1 MQVQKIN
8 FFLPNYYSFYII
20 FLLFLSFQNSKT
32 SETSDS
38 EWTEVKLDE
47 IENWNKVGD
56 ASITKELD
64 GNITFEF
71 ESSSSESA
79 GAIWNKYN
87 FANKTGLIISFQPTI
102 KEKTG
107 FLGSTT
113 YPEGFAIVFTSSST
127 DNLIGEEGSGIG
139 YSGIKN
145 AVAFEF
151 DFNYDILL
159 FDSLKPHFSVH
170 YKINGEVS
178 SNSLLCISLCN
189 KNLPN
194 FYDSSSKN
202 YFENTI
208 FEISIIGN
216 VLNVKTNNNEYLLKN
231 EDLTEFQQLLKQEK
245 VHFGITA
252 GLNEETK
259 ITINNLKIFETS
271 SIIENLSPN
280 CNILNYLSLKCI
292 KNKFNSVIKETFV
305 DNIFNELK
313 NKSIITLLDE
323 VISEEKKDITTSI
336 NNTIYQITSSL
347 NQISKIYE
355 NISSINLKIC
365 ENRLKN
371 MNIID
376 KNDTLLIFKIDYY
389 IRQIPLVKYEIFHP
403 ITKNLL
409 NLNLCNLTK
418 VNISYKVS
426 LDEDNIFKYDP
437 LDEFYHDVCFPYT
450 SESGTDMT
458 LYDRKNEFN
467 NDNLSLCAADCEFKE
482 YNSSTKKV
490 ICECEIK
497 NDYSSL
503 EAFIDNVDKEEL
515 FFKFIDIKKTINIF
529 VVKCYKLLF
538 SKEGII
544 YNIGNY
550 ILLSIITL
558 FLASIIFFWIK
569 GYKTLIE
576 QINEIIEAKK
586 TKLAIQKK
594 NINKKKN
601 KKINKK
607 KNTKKKGKIKETK
620 DNSNASKNIKDGKF
634 NNLDNDKKLKNVDEN
649 KSEMLKMHTSSN
661 KIKMELNN
669 ELNSKINLQNDKDKE
684 CFSDTDKSQKNVQ
697 ILSNKK
703 LLKSKKINFNDT
715 EMNSFSYQQALK
727 YDNRTYLNYYFSL
740 LKSKN
745 LLIFSFYPNN
755 DYNSTI
761 IKIDLF
767 FFCFAL
773 QYTVNALFFNDS
785 TMHKIYEDN
794 GIFNLVY
801 QINQIIYSTIISII
815 ITQLVKFLCLTEKN
829 VIKMKNEKNDDLDK
843 VIEQFLK
850 CLIIKFVLFYSIS
863 FIFLVLFW
871 YYLSCFCA
879 VYKNTQ
885 IYLIKD
891 TLISFGLS
899 LVYPL
904 IINLIPGIFRISS
917 LKKKDKKILYQ
928 ISQVIQ
934 II

>member
-1 MQVQKIN
+1 MIVQKIN
-8 FFLPNYYSFYII
+8 FFLPNYYTFYIT
-20 FLLFLSFQNSKT
+20 FLLCLLSRNSKT
-32 SETSDS
+32 SETSMD

-47 IENWNKVGD
+47 IEDWNKVGE
-56 ASITKELD
+56 ASITKSKD
-64 GNITFEF
+64 GNISLEF
-71 ESSSSESA
+71 ETHLSESA
-79 GAIWNKYN
+79 GAIWHKYN
-87 FANKTGLIISFQPTI
+87 FASKTGLIISFQPSI
-102 KEKTG
+102 EVKTG
-107 FLGSTT
+107 FLGYTT

-127 DNLIGEEGSGIG
+127 DNLIGDEGSGLG
-139 YSGIKN
+139 YSGIQN
-145 AVAFEF
+145 AVVFEF
-151 DFNYDILL
+151 DFNYDIIHL
-159 FDSLKPHFSVH
+159 DSLKPHFSVH

-202 YFENTI
+202 YFEDLV
-208 FEISIIGN
+208 FEISIVGN
-216 VLNVKTNNNEYLLKN
+216 VLNVKTNNKDEFLLKN
-231 EDLTEFQQLLKQEK
+231 EDLSEFQQLLKQEE

-252 GLNEETK
+252 GLNEKTK
-259 ITINNLKIFETS
+259 IIINNLKIFETS

-305 DNIFNELK
+305 ENIFNDLK
-313 NKSIITLLDE
+313 NKSFNTLLEE
-323 VISEEKKDITTSI
+323 VLNDTKKDITSVI
-336 NNTIYQITSSL
+336 NNTIYQITSSF
-347 NQISKIYE
+347 NQINKIYE
-355 NISSINLKIC
+355 TISNINLNLC
-365 ENRLKN
+365 ENKLKE
-371 MNIID
+371 MNILD
-376 KNDTLLIFKIDYY
+376 KNDTLLIFKIDYF
-389 IRQIPLVKYEIFHP
+389 IRKIPLVKYEIFHP

-409 NLNLCNLTK
+409 NLDLCSSIK
-418 VNISYKVS
+418 VNISYRAS
-426 LDEDNIFKYDP
+426 IDEDNIFKYDP
-437 LDEFYHDVCFPYT
+437 LNEFYNDICCSYT

-467 NDNLSLCAADCEFKE
+467 NNNLSLCSKDCEFKE

-497 NDYSSL
+497 NDYSSI
-503 EAFIDNVDKEEL
+503 EAFIDNVDKGEL

-538 SKEGII
+538 SREGLI

-550 ILLSIITL
+550 ILVSIIIL
-558 FLASIIFFWIK
+558 FLASIVFFWIK
-569 GYKTLIE
+569 GYGILIE
-576 QINEIIEAKK
+576 EINKIIEAKK
-586 TKLAIQKK
+586 SKLLKLKKK
-594 NINKKKN
+594 NNKN

-607 KNTKKKGKIKETK
+607 SKTKK
-620 DNSNASKNIKDGKF
+620 ASKFKISKDKPNANENIKDIKSDSS
-634 NNLDNDKKLKNVDEN
+634 DNDKKIENFEEN
-649 KSEMLKMHTSSN
+649 KSEILKIHASSN

-669 ELNSKINLQNDKDKE
+669 ELSSKIIP
-684 CFSDTDKSQKNVQ
+684 DTDKSQKTIPN
-697 ILSNKK
+697 LSIKK
-703 LLKSKKINFNDT
+703 ILKSKKTNFNDT

-794 GIFNLVY
+794 GIFNLIY

-815 ITQLVKFLCLTEKN
+815 ITQLVKYLCLTEKN
-829 VIKMKNEKNDDLDK
+829 VIKMKNDKNDDLDK
-843 VIEQFLK
+843 VIQAFLK
-850 CLIIKFVLFYSIS
+850 CLIIKFILFYSIS
-863 FIFLVLFW
+863 FILLLLFW

-885 IYLIKD
+885 VYLIKD

-904 IINLIPGIFRISS
+904 IINLIPGIFRIFS
-917 LKKKDKKILYQ
+917 LKKKNKKILYQ
-928 ISQVIQ
+928 ISKVIQ

>member
-32 SETSDS
+32 SETSVS

-47 IENWNKVGD
+47 IENWNKVGE

-64 GNITFEF
+64 GNITLEF

-79 GAIWNKYN
+79 GAIWNNYN

-145 AVAFEF
+145 AVVFEF

-202 YFENTI
+202 YFENTV

-231 EDLTEFQQLLKQEK
+231 EDLAEFQQLLKQEE

-620 DNSNASKNIKDGKF
+620 DNSNANKNIKDGKF

-815 ITQLVKFLCLTEKN
+815 ITQLVKYLCLTEKN
-829 VIKMKNEKNDDLDK
+829 VLKMKKEKIDDLDK
-843 VIEQFLK
+843 VIPTFLK
-850 CLIIKFVLFYSIS
+850 CLIIKFILFYSIS
-863 FIFLVLFW
+863 FIFLLLFW

-891 TLISFGLS
+891 TVISFGLS
-899 LVYPL
+899 LAYPL
-904 IINLIPGIFRISS
+904 IINLIPGVFRIFS
-917 LKKKDKKILYQ
+917 LKKKDKKVLYQ
-928 ISQVIQ
+928 ISKVIQ